1 MCKPTYEELE
11 QKVKELEKEASKRK
25 QAEEK
30 LEQHLASLLH
40 YSSLAIITLND
51 KHRIISCNRY
61 FENLFQFEEPEI
73 LGKKLDQVIA
83 RKEYIKDAMSYTKK
97 ALRGEAIH
105 GSGRRYRKDGTLID
119 VEFIGVPVVIEGKV
133 VGAYGIYLDVT
144 ARKQDEEALRESR
157 DAYQTIFETTGTAM
171 LIGEE
176 DTTIFMINKEFE
188 KLCGYSKE
196 EVEGKKS
203 WIEFLVKADLERLKG
218 YHNVRMTDPNAGPPY
233 YEFQFIDKQGNVKDC
248 FITLSLIPG
257 TKKTVGSLIDITA
270 RKRTEEALKES
281 EEKYRTILESIEEGY
296 YEVDIT
302 GNSTFV
308 NDSLCKILGYPRDEI
323 IGINNRTYMDEENAK
338 RVYQDFNRAYKTEK
352 PTKILDWEIIRKDT
366 TKRHVE
372 TSVSLI
378 KNSEGNPTGFRGI
391 VRDITER
398 KQAEEA
404 LKKSEERFRVLVEE
418 FPLGVFLIDK
428 DGHYRYINPKFIEM
442 FGYTMGDIPTGRVWF
457 RKAYPDQEYRD
468 KVVSAWMSDR
478 SESEVGEHRPRI
490 FTVTC
495 KDDSKKIIQFR
506 AVTME
511 GGDQFVICED
521 ITEQKNLEAQLIWAQ
536 RMEAIGTLA
545 GGIAHDFNNILAVV
559 IGYSELAKMKV
570 PEGSDVISDLDEVL
584 KAGNRAKN
592 LVQQI
597 LTFSHQREEE
607 KKPLQI
613 HFIAK
618 EALKLLRPSL
628 PATIEIRQNITSTS
642 AVLADPTQIHQ
653 VMMNLCTNAYHAMR
667 DTGGVLE
674 VSLSDVELDSDF
686 AARHLEIHPGPYVKL
701 TVSDTGHGIEKKGI
715 DKIFDPYFT
724 TKEKGE
730 GTGMGLAVVHG
741 IVKTYGGGITVYSE
755 LEKGTTFHVY
765 LPRIEREVT
774 AEPEEM
780 IPLPMGKEQILFV
793 DDEPAI
799 VDIGKS
805 MLEQMGYKVEVRT
818 SPIEAHE
825 AFRTQPDKFD
835 LVITDMTMPK
845 VTGDDLA
852 KELMAIRPDIPIILC
867 TGFSERI
874 TEEMAKALG
883 IRAFV
888 MKPFVMRDLA
898 NTIRRILDQEKEK

>member
-51 KHRIISCNRY
+51 KQRIISCNRY
-61 FENLFQFEEPEI
+61 FENLFQFEETEI

-97 ALRGEAIH
+97 TLRGEAIH
-105 GSGRRYRKDGTLID
+105 GTGRRYRKDGTLID
-119 VEFIGVPVVIEGKV
+119 VEFVGVPVVIEGKV

-144 ARKQDEEALRESR
+144 ARKHDEEALRESR

-257 TKKTVGSLIDITA
+257 TKKTVGSLIDIT
-270 RKRTEEALKES
+270 
-281 EEKYRTILESIEEGY
+281 
-296 YEVDIT
+296 
-302 GNSTFV
+302 
-308 NDSLCKILGYPRDEI
+308 
-323 IGINNRTYMDEENAK
+323 
-338 RVYQDFNRAYKTEK
+338 
-352 PTKILDWEIIRKDT
+352 
-366 TKRHVE
+366 
-372 TSVSLI
+372 
-378 KNSEGNPTGFRGI
+378 
-391 VRDITER
+391 ER
-398 KQAEEA
+398 KQVEEA

-418 FPLGVFLIDK
+418 SPLGVFLIDK
-428 DGHYRYINPKFIEM
+428 DGHYRYISPKFIEM
-442 FGYTMGDIPTGRVWF
+442 FGYTRGDIPNGRVWF

-478 SESEVGEHRPRI
+478 SDSEVGEHRPRI

-495 KDDSKKIIQFR
+495 KDGSKKIIQFR

-521 ITEQKNLEAQLIWAQ
+521 ITEQQNLEAQLIQAQ

-613 HFIAK
+613 HFIVK

-628 PATIEIRQNITSTS
+628 PATIEIRQNITSAS

-686 AARHLEIHPGPYVKL
+686 TARHLEIHPGPYVKL
-701 TVSDTGHGIEKKGI
+701 TISDTGHGIEKKGI

-845 VTGDDLA
+845 VTGDELA

-883 IRAFV
+883 IKAFV
-888 MKPFVMRDLA
+888 MKPFVIHDLA